1 MRQNCQVKFK
11 ILLLSFADTSLYS
24 CPQLYIQM
32 SFAKHRSCQF
42 TRTHTSL
49 THTHTHCIHRH
60 GCVHRNVHATSI
72 RNAKVLQLRSCK
84 FVYANSHI
92 VMCVSGPI
100 CMCVYVCVFVWV
112 CKSHCVHVLAM
123 CGCHLTRSTFIF
135 WPLIAWSEP
144 ASTAAAQ
151 QFVSMCVCEVR
162 ETRSRACLL
171 ACWPTKCNINT
182 FGIMVLT
189 QFKLQLCGLFNASNR
204 LQCIDCSVLCRA
216 LLDNGYI
223 GNWIGC
229 A

>member
-1 MRQNCQVKFK
+1 MSQNCQVNFK
-11 ILLLSFADTSLYS
+11 ILLLSFADTTLYS
-24 CPQLYIQM
+24 CPQLYKCP
-32 SFAKHRSCQF
+32 SLSTAVASLLA
-42 TRTHTSL
+42 HTPHSL
-49 THTHTHCIHRH
+49 THTLHTQTWMCAQK
-60 GCVHRNVHATSI
+60 CTRNFDSKCQSVAASFVQICLCEFAYCH
-72 RNAKVLQLRSCK
+72 VCK
-84 FVYANSHI
+84 CPYMYV
-92 VMCVSGPI
+92 
-100 CMCVYVCVFVWV
+100 CVYVYASVWV

-151 QFVSMCVCEVR
+151 QFLCMCVCEVR
-162 ETRSRACLL
+162 ETRSRACPL

-204 LQCIDCSVLCRA
+204 LQCNDCSVLCRA